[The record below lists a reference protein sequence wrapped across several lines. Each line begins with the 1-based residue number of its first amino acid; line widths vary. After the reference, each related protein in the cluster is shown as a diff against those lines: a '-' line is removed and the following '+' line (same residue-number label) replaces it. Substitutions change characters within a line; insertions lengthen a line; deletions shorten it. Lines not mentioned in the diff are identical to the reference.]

1 MKTKAYI
8 SWLEERV
15 VRLEIELAESK
26 KREFMNLQ
34 INQLNQQW
42 QKS

>member
-1 MKTKAYI
+1 MTDRAYI
-8 SWLEERV
+8 QWLEERI
-15 VRLEIELAESK
+15 VRLEIELSESK
-26 KREFMNLQ
+26 KREFINLQ

>member
-8 SWLEERV
+8 SWLEERIV
-15 VRLEIELAESK
+15 FLEKELHEAK
-26 KREFMNLQ
+26 KKEFINQQ
-34 INQLNQQW
+34 INQFNQQW

>member
-1 MKTKAYI
+1 MKKKKYI

-15 VRLEIELAESK
+15 ASLEKELHESK
-26 KREFMNLQ
+26 KKEYINEQL
-34 INQLNQQW
+34 NQLFQQW